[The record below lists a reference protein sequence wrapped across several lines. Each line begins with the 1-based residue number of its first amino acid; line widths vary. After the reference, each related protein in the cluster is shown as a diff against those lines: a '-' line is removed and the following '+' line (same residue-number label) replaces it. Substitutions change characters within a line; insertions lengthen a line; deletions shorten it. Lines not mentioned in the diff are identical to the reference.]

1 MPLFWRA
8 FVANA
13 AVLVTGLVV
22 LSFAPIDVSAHS
34 TVPDLVTL
42 LGALGLMIFVN
53 WLLLR
58 PLFRPLERLA
68 DRMDRADVLVTGGRV
83 PATSDGEVGALEE
96 AFNTMMERFE
106 AERRD
111 AGSRALKTQ
120 EEERRRISRGLHD
133 EVGQTMTGVLLQ
145 LKRLAREATPEQRV
159 AFSDAQAAIKSSLD
173 DVRRTA
179 QELRPDV
186 LDHLG
191 LTSALTS
198 LARTFADRTGIA
210 VARQFPSHL
219 PALDPMVEL
228 VLYRVAQ
235 ECLTNAARHSG
246 ATEVLLALEHDS
258 DTIVLRVLDN
268 GSGPGG
274 AFREGGG
281 LRGIRERA
289 LIAGG
294 TVVIE
299 PAGGGGLE
307 IRLHVPVVS

>member
-1 MPLFWRA
+1 MPLFWRV

-13 AVLVTGLVV
+13 AILVAGLLV
-22 LSFAPIDVSAHS
+22 LSFAPVDVSAHS
-34 TVPDLVTL
+34 TLPDLVTL
-42 LGALGLMIFVN
+42 LSSLGLMIVVN

-68 DRMDRADVLVTGGRV
+68 ERMDRADVLVAGERLA
-83 PATSDGEVGALEE
+83 ATSDGEVGALEE

-106 AERRD
+106 AERRE
-111 AGSRALKTQ
+111 AGTRALNTQ
-120 EEERRRISRGLHD
+120 EDERRRISRGLHD

-159 AFSDAQAAIKSSLD
+159 AFSDAQAAIKASLD

-179 QELRPDV
+179 HDLRPEV

-198 LARTFADRTGIA
+198 LARTFSERTGIA
-210 VARQFPSHL
+210 VTRRFPSH
-219 PALDPMVEL
+219 PPTLDPMVEL

-246 ATEVLLALEHDS
+246 ATEVVLALENDA
-258 DTIVLRVLDN
+258 DTVVLRVLDD
-268 GSGPGG
+268 GSGFDRGL
-274 AFREGGG
+274 REGGG

-294 TVVIE
+294 TVAIE
-299 PAGGGGLE
+299 PAPGGALE
-307 IRLHVPVVS
+307 IRLRVPARN